1 MNEGVSSMR
10 IPVTFCAMALLGS
23 GGEAAFA
30 HHSFAAFDMKKE
42 ALLIGTVSEVQY
54 TNPHAWLFV
63 DVADAKGKT
72 QTWAI
77 EAGGSNI
84 LLRMGWKKNTIKV
97 GDKIKVRIHPMRDT
111 SKKGGSLVNI
121 ELPDGKL
128 IGG

>member
-1 MNEGVSSMR
+1 MR
-10 IPVTFCAMALLGS
+10 IAVMLYAMTLLAVA
-23 GGEAAFA
+23 GEAAFA

-42 ALLIGTVSEVQY
+42 MLLIGTVSEVQY

-111 SKKGGSLVNI
+111 RKKGGSLISI

>member
-1 MNEGVSSMR
+1 MR
-10 IPVTFCAMALLGS
+10 IPVMFCAMTLLGS
-23 GGEAAFA
+23 AGEPAFA

-42 ALLIGTVSEVQY
+42 KLLIGTVSEVQY

-63 DVADAKGKT
+63 DVADAKGKA

-97 GDKIKVRIHPMRDT
+97 GDEIKVRIHPMRDT
-111 SKKGGSLVNI
+111 SKKGGSLVSI

>member
-1 MNEGVSSMR
+1 MR
-10 IPVTFCAMALLGS
+10 IPVLFCVMTLLGS
-23 GGEAAFA
+23 AGEAAFA

-42 ALLIGTVSEVQY
+42 TLLIGTVSEVQY

-84 LLRMGWKKNTIKV
+84 LMRMGWKKNTIKV